1 MQDQSIESIM
11 TDYIACVKTMHDW
24 FHSAHI
30 LTKGTGF
37 SGDHVNLYGKIYE
50 ELSESLD
57 SLIEKVLGVTNDE
70 DIVCPTMIAHAVA
83 SKMQVIP
90 TNSNK
95 SAIMIASTG
104 LQLINSHIKNTEKF
118 FDVLEQSGMLS
129 LGFNDLLGSYANQL
143 EGYVYLLQQRVK
155 ENLK

>member
-1 MQDQSIESIM
+1 MHHLDDLMS
-11 TDYIACVKTMHDW
+11 DYIACVKTIHDW

-30 LTKGTGF
+30 LSKGASF

-50 ELSESLD
+50 ELGDSLD
-57 SLIEKVLGVTNDE
+57 GIIEKILGITNDE
-70 DIVCPTMIAHAVA
+70 EIVCPTKIAHAVA

-95 SAIMIASTG
+95 DGLMIASTA
-104 LQLINSHIKNTEKF
+104 LQLTVSHIQNTESF
-118 FDVLEQSGMLS
+118 FKELESAEMLS
-129 LGFNDLLGSYANQL
+129 LGFNDFLAAYCNQL

-155 ENLK
+155 ENLR

>member
-1 MQDQSIESIM
+1 MHYLDDLM

-30 LTKGTGF
+30 LSKGASF

-50 ELSESLD
+50 ELGDILD
-57 SLIEKVLGVTNDE
+57 GILEKVLGITNDE
-70 DIVCPTMIAHAVA
+70 EIVCPTKIAHAVA
-83 SKMQVIP
+83 NKMQVIP

-95 SAIMIASTG
+95 DGLMIASTA
-104 LQLINSHIKNTEKF
+104 LQLVVSHVQNTESF
-118 FDVLEQSGMLS
+118 FKELETAKILS
-129 LGFNDLLGSYANQL
+129 LGFNDFLAAYCNQL

-155 ENLK
+155 ENLR